1 MHNIKYYFLVLILI
15 CSVKNIQAQI
25 PVSEEPHHKTVL
37 LNDYVRLIDV
47 HLNPKDTTMYHI
59 HAAPSVIVFISKSLM
74 GTQDMSGTGL
84 PSGEMLPG
92 QTLFRDY
99 EKNPVTHRVYNS
111 GDSVFHVMDIEL
123 VKKEPSAD
131 SCAAV
136 QQSNVETTIN
146 EKLVRVYKFDVSNQ
160 TPFNMQKSS
169 CAHLLI
175 CISGEIHTS
184 DKKLA
189 PGDYAFFDP
198 NTAIAISNQQNNN
211 ATCVLLEL
219 K

>member
-1 MHNIKYYFLVLILI
+1 MHSIKYYFLVLILI
-15 CSVKNIQAQI
+15 CSAKNIQAQI
-25 PVSEEPHHKTVL
+25 PVREEPHHKTVL

-47 HLNPKDTTMYHI
+47 HLNPK
-59 HAAPSVIVFISKSLM
+59 
-74 GTQDMSGTGL
+74 
-84 PSGEMLPG
+84 
-92 QTLFRDY
+92 
-99 EKNPVTHRVYNS
+99 PVTHRVYNS

-131 SCAAV
+131 SCAAL
-136 QQSNVETTIN
+136 QQSNIETTIN

-184 DKKLA
+184 NKKLA
-189 PGDYAFFDP
+189 TGDFAFFDP
-198 NTAIAISNQQNNN
+198 NTAIAISSQQNNN
-211 ATCVLLEL
+211 ATCVMLEL